1 MLGELLGVLVSLCND
16 ILLHSIPY
24 TYYSAT
30 YKGALNNGRL
40 EYLADKFRIE
50 GGILLYQLDFTI
62 SLSLA
67 SRENSIRK
75 ARKHDKVNH
84 NFFPTESFR
93 HTNEFLPDSK

>member
-1 MLGELLGVLVSLCND
+1 MLGEILGVMVSLCNYIFLQI
-16 ILLHSIPY
+16 ILY

-30 YKGALNNGRL
+30 CKGVLNSVGRL
-40 EYLADKFRIE
+40 EYLMDKFRRE
-50 GGILLYQLDFTI
+50 GGISLYQLDFAI

-93 HTNEFLPDSK
+93 RTNEF

>member
-1 MLGELLGVLVSLCND
+1 MHN
-16 ILLHSIPY
+16 ILY

-30 YKGALNNGRL
+30 YKGVLNKEGRL
-40 EYLADKFRIE
+40 EYLMDKFRRE
-50 GGILLYQLDFTI
+50 GGIPLYQLDFTI
-62 SLSLA
+62 SHSLA
-67 SRENSIRK
+67 YRENSIRK

>member
-1 MLGELLGVLVSLCND
+1 MHN
-16 ILLHSIPY
+16 ILY

-30 YKGALNNGRL
+30 YKGGLNKEGRL
-40 EYLADKFRIE
+40 EYLMDKLRRE
-50 GGILLYQLDFTI
+50 GGIPLYQLDFTV
-62 SLSLA
+62 SHSLA